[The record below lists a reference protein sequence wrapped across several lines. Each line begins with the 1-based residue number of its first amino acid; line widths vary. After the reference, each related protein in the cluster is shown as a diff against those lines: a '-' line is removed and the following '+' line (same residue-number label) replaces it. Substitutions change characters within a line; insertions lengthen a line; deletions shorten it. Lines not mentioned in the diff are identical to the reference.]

1 MEIFF
6 LVVGSIFGLIVLIVA
21 GFIILIFLN
30 ASIKALGNFRIFILA
45 SLYRSNKVKFMELM
59 SKNHHHGHLL
69 KYASE
74 KLKSD
79 YEVAIFA
86 LRISKGNFLRTPIE
100 HVGEKLKRDP
110 NFMLEAVNLYGE
122 NYEAAEFSIRKH
134 NIQLLKSA
142 ISTKP
147 GMLAYAPWEFRDNE
161 NVLLSSLETECGCWS
176 NNYRLEFASDRIKK
190 NKEIVSQIVKNCPCS
205 LQFVLDNL
213 NDDEELVFEAVSQK
227 GRALEFASERLK
239 DDFEIV
245 KAAVTNDGS
254 ALRFASERLRDSY
267 DIVVIAD
274 EKHWDAFQY
283 ASPRLKQRLKTIWKI
298 K

>member
-1 MEIFF
+1 MEKFI
-6 LVVGSIFGLIVLIVA
+6 LVIESIFGLIVA
-21 GFIILIFLN
+21 GISILLFL
-30 ASIKALGNFRIFILA
+30 AAAYTALTDFRIFVLA
-45 SLYRSNKVKFMELM
+45 SIYRANKDKFMELM
-59 SKNHHHGHLL
+59 DKSNRKGHLL

-79 YEVAIFA
+79 YEVGIFA
-86 LRISKGNFLRTPIE
+86 LRISKGNFLSTPIE

-122 NYEAAEFSIRKH
+122 NYEAAGFSIRKY

-147 GMLAYAPWEFRDNE
+147 GMLAFAPWEFRDNE
-161 NVLLSSLETECGCWS
+161 NVLLSSLETECACWS
-176 NNYRLEFASDRIKK
+176 NNSRLEFASDRIKK

-205 LQFVLDNL
+205 LEFVLDNL
-213 NDDEELVFEAVSQK
+213 NDDEELVFDAVSQK

-239 DDFEIV
+239 DNYEIV
-245 KAAVTNDGS
+245 KAAITKDGS
-254 ALRFASERLRDSY
+254 ALKFASERLKDNY
-267 DIVVIAD
+267 DLVVIAD
-274 EKHWDAFQY
+274 EKDWDAFQY
-283 ASPRLKQRLKTIWKI
+283 ASPRLKQKLKTIWK